1 MMKTHDMQYLVGEGI
16 RNTWQN
22 RFMALASVGVLIC
35 CLLLT
40 GFSYLVFANID
51 NMFQTAYEQNV
62 VAVYLDVE
70 LGDRD
75 VEAMEETLLG
85 LDNIADVSFIS
96 KEEAL
101 ERYGEDLPPETYE
114 SMLGD
119 ENPLQDTYIVS
130 LVDLEKFEPTLAR
143 IRALDGVED
152 VSYDGDLAAT
162 LTRVRRL
169 VLGIGGAV
177 VMVLLIVSL
186 FIIANTIKLT
196 VYNRRLEIYI
206 MKSVGATDSFVRL
219 PFIVE
224 GVVLGFIAGVV
235 AYLLIWGLYSWLLG
249 SFTVG
254 SLFGLVAFRD
264 VWVELLIGFL
274 VGGVL
279 VGMSGSAISMTKYLK
294 QEGGLR
300 P

>member
-1 MMKTHDMQYLVGEGI
+1 MMRSHDVRYLVGEGL

-62 VAVYLDVE
+62 VAVYLDVG
-70 LGDRD
+70 LGDD
-75 VEAMEETLLG
+75 AVEAMEGTLLD
-85 LDNIADVSFIS
+85 LNNVASVSFIS

-114 SMLGD
+114 SLKGD
-119 ENPLQDTYIVS
+119 QNPLQDTYIVS
-130 LVDLEKFEPTLAR
+130 LHDLEKFDDTLTD

-152 VSYDGDLAAT
+152 VSYDGGIASTLA
-162 LTRVRRL
+162 RVRRL

-177 VMVLLIVSL
+177 VLVLLLVSL

-196 VYNRRLEIYI
+196 VHNRRLEIYI
-206 MKSVGATDSFVRL
+206 MKSVGATDSFVRF
-219 PFIVE
+219 PFVVE
-224 GVVLGFIAGVV
+224 GVVLGFVAGVL
-235 AYLLIWGLYSWLLG
+235 AFLLIWGLYSWLISSITIG
-249 SFTVG
+249 G
-254 SLFGLVAFRD
+254 LFGLVVFAD

-274 VGGVL
+274 IGGVL

-294 QEGGLR
+294 EEGGLR

>member
-1 MMKTHDMQYLVGEGI
+1 MMRSHDVRYLVSEGL

-70 LGDRD
+70 MGEDA
-75 VEAMEETLLG
+75 VTAMEETLYG
-85 LDNIADVSFIS
+85 IDNVANVSFIS

-101 ERYGEDLPPETYE
+101 ERYSEDLPPETYE
-114 SMLGD
+114 SLQGE

-130 LVDLEKFEPTLAR
+130 LYDLEQFEGTIGA
-143 IRALDGVED
+143 IEALEGVED
-152 VSYDGDLAAT
+152 VSYDGGIASTLA
-162 LTRVRRL
+162 RVRRL

-177 VMVLLIVSL
+177 VLVLLLVSL

-196 VYNRRLEIYI
+196 VHNRRLEIYI
-206 MKSVGATDSFVRL
+206 MKSVGATDAFIRFPFV
-219 PFIVE
+219 VE
-224 GVVLGFIAGVV
+224 GIVLGFIAGVV
-235 AYLLIWGLYSWLLG
+235 AFLFIWGLYSWLLG
-249 SFTVG
+249 SFSVG
-254 SLFGLVAFRD
+254 GLFGMVAFSQ
-264 VWVELLIGFL
+264 VWQELLIGFL

-279 VGMSGSAISMTKYLK
+279 VGMSGSAISMTKYLRT
-294 QEGGLR
+294 EGGLR